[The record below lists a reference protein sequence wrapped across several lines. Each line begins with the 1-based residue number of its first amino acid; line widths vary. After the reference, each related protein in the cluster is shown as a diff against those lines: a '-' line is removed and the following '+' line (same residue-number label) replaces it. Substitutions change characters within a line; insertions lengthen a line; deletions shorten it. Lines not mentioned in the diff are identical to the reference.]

1 MSLDAPLPVE
11 PPTAASHLVIGIGPL
26 IAGIVVVLLL
36 IGAVVYGYRRRAA
49 RKDRPP
55 RARTGPRHAKRG
67 GRTGTSA
74 RAADGVSRESHDEKP
89 SDVQDMGE
97 YGTRP
102 GNAHA
107 NEPPPWNDGKSG
119 SFGNG

>member
-11 PPTAASHLVIGIGPL
+11 PPTAASHLVIGVGPL

-74 RAADGVSRESHDEKP
+74 RAADGVSRENHEDEP
-89 SDVQDMGE
+89 PGVRDMGE

-102 GNAHA
+102 GNAD
-107 NEPPPWNDGKSG
+107 EPPPWKEGKSG